1 MTTLSPTII
10 NAVNANQPLFTID
23 YPLTG
28 VPQYNTVGNS
38 ATLLYT
44 STPTNND
51 VDASVAVDDTGDIG
65 LNDGLTFNIICQVLA
80 RTSVPTFYKL
90 VERDTGTQVGDA
102 RPIELP
108 LQVTINSQAET
119 YYNIVVFTLSG
130 NNFAYPD
137 QISNINLTV
146 QAVAGYE
153 LPA

>member
-1 MTTLSPTII
+1 MAILSPTII
-10 NAVNANQPLFTID
+10 NAINGNQQLFTID
-23 YPLTG
+23 YPTED

-38 ATLLYT
+38 AVLLYT

-51 VDASVAVDDTGDIG
+51 VDASVATDDTGDIG
-65 LNDGLTFNIICQVLA
+65 LNDGLTFNIICQVSA
-80 RTSVPTFYKL
+80 RISVPTFYKL

-119 YYNIVVFTLSG
+119 YYNIVVYTVSG

-137 QISNINLTV
+137 QISDINLTV